1 MIQLPPRSTLFPYT
15 TLFRSI
21 RTARCRRNAWLLPIL
36 MLVSMGLLAVGQV
49 LGDGG
54 RDSDDLGGNGQSLEC
69 LFHFF
74 VVVQREGDDRVRQG
88 SGLHDQVSFRIQGGA
103 DGIHAVEV
111 QTEYGIRVAV
121 VVERVTLL
129 LGQFR
134 RTRTAGNVLQLR
146 RKLQEPAELG
156 PRR

>member
-54 RDSDDLGGNGQSLEC
+54 RNSDDFGGDRQIVKSR
-69 LFHFF
+69 FHFF
-74 VVVQREGDDRVRQG
+74 VVGKREGDDRIRQG
-88 SGLHDQVSFRIQGGA
+88 SGLHDQVPFRIEGGA

-121 VVERVTLL
+121 VVE
-129 LGQFR
+129 
-134 RTRTAGNVLQLR
+134 
-146 RKLQEPAELG
+146 
-156 PRR
+156 